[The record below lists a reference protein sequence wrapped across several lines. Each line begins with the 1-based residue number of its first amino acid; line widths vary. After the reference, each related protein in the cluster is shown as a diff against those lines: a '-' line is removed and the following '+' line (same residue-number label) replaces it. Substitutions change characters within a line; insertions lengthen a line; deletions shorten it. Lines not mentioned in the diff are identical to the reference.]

1 MAGRDELYVA
11 LRNADAAGDAEGAAK
26 LAKYIQTMPEDVT
39 PKAAAPKDEDGIGT
53 KLAKGAAMGVADIG
67 NTALN
72 IGVGALTLGGKV
84 LPGVAQWNR
93 TRNADMDYIT
103 EQNKDSTAFDVGRIG
118 ANVAATLPVGGALG
132 KGAQLLGRG
141 AAAVGMDAAV
151 PVLNSLGTSLATSGM
166 KTGAAVGN
174 SLMSKAAD
182 MGIRTAGGAITGGVS
197 AGLVNPESAPVGA
210 VVGGALPG
218 VLKGAGLA
226 GGAVRKAITGEVA
239 PEVAALAAR
248 AKELGITIPADRIT
262 NSKPM
267 NALAATLNYVPMS
280 GRAATETRMESQLN
294 KALSRTFGQDSD
306 NVTMALRKASDDL
319 GGKFDSV
326 LKNNVVRVDDSL
338 LNRLTEI
345 QTTAERELGAD
356 GLKAV
361 SGQIDELLS
370 KGATGELDGQA
381 AYNIKRTL
389 DRIGKRNAPEA
400 YHALELKGALMEALD
415 RSLGQAEAAAFKT
428 TRQQYGNMLSLE
440 KIAQNG
446 AEGGVSVGRM
456 ANMKNINNPDLQEL
470 ADIAA
475 QFVKTR
481 ESQHGAMQRAVVGG
495 VSGVIGGVPTM
506 LAGAAAGRAANTALN
521 SNMLRNALTGAP
533 IGGGETFNKLL
544 QGGYRAAPVLT
555 SR

>member
-1 MAGRDELYVA
+1 MANPWDSDPIY
-11 LRNADAAGDAEGAAK
+11 K
-26 LAKYIQTMPEDVT
+26 PLAKASAPAGNPWDNDPVYKPL
-39 PKAAAPKDEDGIGT
+39 AAAPAKDDDGIGT

-67 NTALN
+67 NTVLN
-72 IGVGALTLGGKV
+72 AGVGALTLGGKV

-118 ANVAATLPVGGALG
+118 ANVAMTYPVGGALG
-132 KGAQLLGRG
+132 QGAKM
-141 AAAVGMDAAV
+141 VGMER
-151 PVLNSLGTSLATSGM
+151 LGNALASSGM
-166 KTGAAVGN
+166 STGGAAVN
-174 SLMSKAAD
+174 SLAGKSAD
-182 MGIRTAGGAITGGVS
+182 MGLRMAGGAITGGVS
-197 AGLVNPESAPVGA
+197 SGLAQPESALTGA
-210 VVGGALPG
+210 VVGGALPPA
-218 VLKGAGLA
+218 LKGAGMA
-226 GGAVRKAITGEVA
+226 GGAIRKAVVGEVA
-239 PEVAALAAR
+239 PEVSALAAR

-280 GRAATETRMESQLN
+280 GRAATENRMESQLN

-415 RSLGQAEAAAFKT
+415 RSLGAQEAAAFKT

-446 AEGGVSVGRM
+446 AEGGVSVARM
-456 ANMKNINNPDLQEL
+456 ANMKNINSPDLQEL

-533 IGGGETFNKLL
+533 IAGGETFNKLL